1 MLDLT
6 AWGFDMVDIEPAN
19 IGGLLIE
26 LGEAATV
33 KPDLLARG
41 FRFLAGMPP
50 AGEQTILVKP
60 PTVIMWVAGVEEP
73 MRFEFSSA
81 ITIARN
87 RMQAHA
93 FADWVRE
100 QCRRTKGVEA
110 LSGRDAMRAA

>member
-6 AWGFDMVDIEPAN
+6 AWGFDTVDIEPAN
-19 IGGLLIE
+19 VGGLLIE
-26 LGEAATV
+26 MGEAATV

-50 AGEQTILVKP
+50 ADEQVIMTKP
-60 PTVIMWVAGVEEP
+60 PTVIIWVKGVEEP
-73 MRFEFSSA
+73 LRFEFRNA

-93 FADWVRE
+93 FADFIRE
-100 QCRRTKGVEA
+100 RCRRNTGVEA
-110 LSGRDAMRAA
+110 AFGRDTMRAA

>member
-6 AWGFDMVDIEPAN
+6 AWGFDTADIEPAN
-19 IGGLLIE
+19 IGGMIIE
-26 LGEAATV
+26 AGEATTV
-33 KPDLLARG
+33 KPDVLARG

-50 AGEQTILVKP
+50 ADDRTIIVKP
-60 PTVIMWVAGVEEP
+60 PTVIMWVKGVEEP
-73 MRFEFSSA
+73 LRFEFTSA
-81 ITIARN
+81 ISIARN

-100 QCRRTKGVEA
+100 RCRRTTGVEA